1 MFEIQTEADGVLRIL
16 AETEAR
22 TRNWRPALNEAA
34 LFLER
39 ETKQN
44 FQKQQDPDGNPWKP
58 LAESTIRAKLRA
70 RKRRG
75 KTIPPSSTPRAI
87 LRDTSTLV
95 SGIAARPASDT
106 EVSVETTAGDE
117 YGIWHQLG
125 TRRMPQRRYIGFSQR
140 YIDRVQEILLRYL
153 EP

>member
-39 ETKQN
+39 ETRQN
-44 FQKQQDPDGNPWKP
+44 FLKQQDPDGNPWKP
-58 LAESTIRAKLRA
+58 LAESTLKSKLR
-70 RKRRG
+70 RRA
-75 KTIPPSSTPRAI
+75 PRAI

-95 SGIAARPASDT
+95 SGIAARPASRNQ
-106 EVSVETTAGDE
+106 VSVETTAGAE

-125 TRRMPQRRYIGFSQR
+125 TRRMPQRRYMGFSQR
-140 YIDRVQEILLRYL
+140 YIDRVQEILLSYL
-153 EP
+153 EQ

>member
-1 MFEIQTEADGVLRIL
+1 MFEIQAEADGVLRIL

-22 TRNWRPALNEAA
+22 TRSWRPALNEAA

-58 LAESTIRAKLRA
+58 LAESTLRAKLR
-70 RKRRG
+70 RRAP
-75 KTIPPSSTPRAI
+75 KAI

-95 SGIAARPASDT
+95 SGIAARPASDNQ
-106 EVSVETTAGDE
+106 VSVETTAGAE

-153 EP
+153 EQ